1 MRVELLMPAGNLE
14 KLKFALLYGADAVYI
29 GGKVLSLRAQA
40 SNFTLDDIK
49 EGVEFAHS
57 LNKKVYITV
66 NVIPRD
72 KEMHLVVDYLKNL
85 EKIGVDGIIVSSP
98 SILKLAKDNT
108 NIHISVST
116 QASISNLNSVL
127 FYKERGA
134 NRVVLSRELNI
145 DEIKYIKEKSNT
157 EIEVFIH
164 GGMCSAW
171 SGRCTLSN
179 YMSQRDANGGGCA
192 HSCRWLYDIYE
203 NDKRINT
210 EPFKMGSKDLSG
222 IPFIKELVLS
232 NIDSLKVEGR
242 MKSVS
247 YISTIAYTYRR
258 LIDDIYNGCEKDD
271 SFYERLLG
279 EQVNREAS
287 TGFLSGMAESEQ
299 TLYSKESSLATQGF
313 YGIVLDYNKAKSE
326 ALIEVRN
333 FFNIGDEVEVL
344 SPNEE
349 IKEFRV
355 TSIMLDGKMVE
366 SARHAMDKVILS
378 VPFELKKNDILRRKL
393 K

>member
-1 MRVELLMPAGNLE
+1 MSVELLMPAGNLE
-14 KLKFALLYGADAVYI
+14 KLKFALIYGADAVYI
-29 GGKVLSLRAQA
+29 GGKILSLRAQA
-40 SNFTLDDIK
+40 SNFTLSDIK

-72 KEMHLVVDYLKNL
+72 KEIPLVVNYLKSL
-85 EKIGVDGIIVSSP
+85 EEIGVDGIIVSSP

-127 FYKERGA
+127 FYKNNGA
-134 NRVVLSRELNI
+134 NRVVLARELNI

-179 YMSQRDANGGGCA
+179 YMSKRDANGGGCA
-192 HSCRWLYDIYE
+192 HSCRWTYDIYE
-203 NDKRINT
+203 DDKKINT

-222 IPFIKELVLS
+222 ISFIKDLVEA

-247 YISTIAYTYRR
+247 YVSTIAYTYRR
-258 LIDDIYNGCEKDD
+258 LIDDIYNGTKKED
-271 SFYERLLG
+271 SYYVRLLG

-287 TGFLSGMAESEQ
+287 TGFLNETATENE

-313 YGIVLDYNKAKSE
+313 YGIVLDYNDKTKE
-326 ALIEVRN
+326 ALVEVRN
-333 FFNIGDEVEVL
+333 FFNKGDEVEVL
-344 SPNEE
+344 SPNED
-349 IKEFRV
+349 IKDFTI
-355 TSIMLDGKMVE
+355 TSIKLDGRVVD
-366 SARHAMDKVILS
+366 SARHAMDKVYIS
-378 VPFELKKNDILRRKL
+378 SPVHLKKNDILRRKL